1 MTRSGQA
8 LKKAILLG
16 ISALLFTGLYALT
29 QILSCTV
36 ALPNRDRSIFSIT
49 PAVVY
54 SITLTD
60 EETHTQTV
68 LTDRDEIEAAVDA
81 LNGLR
86 YDSYEALPASG
97 RDGNL
102 ICIMLYT
109 GQHQTYSFLEGEL
122 CLPLYLVKCDT
133 ESLEVLFS

>member
-1 MTRSGQA
+1 MTRSGHSR
-8 LKKAILLG
+8 KKLILLG
-16 ISALLFTGLYALT
+16 ILALLFAGLYALT

-36 ALPNRDRSIFSIT
+36 SLPNGDRSIFSIT

-68 LTDRDEIEAAVDA
+68 LTDRDEIEAAVAA

-102 ICIMLYT
+102 ICITLYT
-109 GQHQTYSFLEGEL
+109 GQYQMYSFLEGEL
-122 CLPLYLVKCDT
+122 SLPLFLVKCDT
-133 ESLEVLFS
+133 DSLEALFS